1 MSGYLGGMNAIERP
15 ASSEFAAYYAPYIA
29 RCEGDDLIA
38 ALTMT
43 SERFESMTASL
54 PDTMGNHRYAEGKW
68 SIKEVL
74 QHLIDCERVFAYR
87 ALRFARNDAAE
98 LHGFDED
105 AYAPASEADRRTLA
119 DLRMEHAAV
128 RSASIAL
135 FKSFSA
141 AMLLRSGSA
150 NGNRF
155 TVRALGWAIAGHELH
170 HLDVINQRYLA
181 HG

>member
-1 MSGYLGGMNAIERP
+1 MNAIERP
-15 ASSEFAAYYAPYIA
+15 ASSEFAAYYLPYIA
-29 RCEGDDLIA
+29 RCEGDDLMA
-38 ALTMT
+38 VLKLA

-54 PDTMGNHRYAEGKW
+54 PEAMGDHRYAEGKW

-87 ALRFARNDAAE
+87 ALRFARNDATE

-105 AYAPASEADRRTLA
+105 AYAPAAEADRRSMP
-119 DLRMEHAAV
+119 DLRSEHAAV
-128 RSASIAL
+128 RAASIAL
-135 FKSFSA
+135 FGSFTR
-141 AMLLRSGSA
+141 AMLLRHGTA
-150 NGNRF
+150 NGNHF
-155 TVRALGWAIAGHELH
+155 SVRALGWAIAGHEQH

>member
-1 MSGYLGGMNAIERP
+1 MNADARP
-15 ASSEFAAYYAPYIA
+15 SSSEIAAYYAPYIA

-38 ALTMT
+38 ALKKA

-68 SIKEVL
+68 SIKEVV

-87 ALRFARNDAAE
+87 ALRFARNDDAE

-105 AYAPASEADRRTLA
+105 AYAPAAEADRRSMS
-119 DLRMEHAAV
+119 DLRTEHAAV
-128 RSASIAL
+128 RAASIAL
-135 FKSFSA
+135 FGSFTQ
-141 AMLLRSGSA
+141 AMLLRSGTA
-150 NGNRF
+150 NGNHF
-155 TVRALGWAIAGHELH
+155 CVRALGWAIAGHEQH
-170 HLDVINQRYLA
+170 HLDVINQRYLG